1 MKTSFLSLIA
11 VLLLGFTRALAHGGV
26 ELGPN
31 GGRIVEFSKN
41 ETLHGEVTLADGHF
55 HVRLLDK
62 DLKPLGITGQSLV
75 VTGGDRGKPEKPTVE
90 KKGDQFVFPAP
101 KGNSYLLAFQFK
113 ETQTSRTIIARF
125 EYDATI
131 CSACNH
137 PEWLCKCAAEE
148 APKDDKKPKD
158 RKKPAGK

>member
-1 MKTSFLSLIA
+1 MKTSLLTLIA
-11 VLLLGFTRALAHGGV
+11 VLLLGVTRALAHGGV

-31 GGRIVEFSKN
+31 GGRLVEFSKN

-62 DLKPLGITGQSLV
+62 ELKPLAITGQSLV
-75 VTGGDRGKPEKPTVE
+75 VTGGDRSKPEKPTVE
-90 KKGDQFVFPAP
+90 KKGDQFVFPAL

-113 ETQTSRTIIARF
+113 ESPTSRTITARF

-131 CSACNH
+131 CSACKNA
-137 PEWLCKCAAEE
+137 EWLCKCGQEE
-148 APKDDKKPKD
+148 AAKDGKKPKD
-158 RKKPAGK
+158 KK